1 MTSRRTAVI
10 VIAAVGGL
18 LVWTVADPIAGV
30 DLTVGSGSSAQQI
43 GPGAVVVVG
52 LLAGVAA
59 AVLSV
64 LVGRSASKPRLF
76 WTIAAAV
83 VLALSLIGPLGAA
96 TFGAGLA
103 LVVMHLVVGGTLI
116 LGIGSTMAR
125 EPEEH

>member
-1 MTSRRTAVI
+1 

-76 WTIAAAV
+76 WTIAAVV